1 MRPLPLSTRA
11 VLILYAM
18 TLLVP
23 IAWVCVSSLKTSAE
37 IFASPW
43 AFPTTPQWK
52 NYAAAWSDN
61 GLSRYF
67 LNSCLVTGAS
77 LAVLI
82 PVGSAAAYV
91 LARYPFPGNRL
102 IYTLILGGMMF
113 PNFLVIA
120 PLTDLLRKFGLMNQ
134 LSGLVTVYV
143 AFSLAFT
150 VFVLHGFYQS
160 VPKELE
166 EAARLDGCDDARLY
180 RRVMMPLA
188 TPGLVV
194 VTIFNGLGLWN
205 EFNLAL
211 VLANQE
217 SLRTL
222 PVGLANLTMSRQ
234 YQADWGSVFAAL
246 VIVMAPAFAL
256 YWTFRERVQEAM
268 LAGSI
273 K

>member
-1 MRPLPLSTRA
+1 M
-11 VLILYAM
+11 VLVLYAL

-23 IAWVCVSSLKTSAE
+23 IGWVFVSSLKTSSE

-43 AFPTTPQWK
+43 AFPNVPQWR
-52 NYAAAWSDN
+52 NYSAAWAEN

-67 LNSCLVTGAS
+67 LNSCVVTGAS
-77 LAVLI
+77 LLLLI
-82 PVGSAAAYV
+82 PIGSAAAYV
-91 LARYPFPGNRL
+91 LARFPFRGNRL

-120 PLTDLLRKFGLMNQ
+120 PLTDLLRRLGLMNQ
-134 LSGLVTVYV
+134 LAGLIVVYV

-150 VFVLHGFYQS
+150 VFVLHGFYQAI
-160 VPKELE
+160 PRELE
-166 EAARLDGCDDARLY
+166 EAARLDGCDDTRLY

-188 TPGLVV
+188 IPGIVV

-211 VLANQE
+211 ILANQE

-246 VIVMAPAFAL
+246 VIVMLPAFVL
-256 YWTFRERVQEAM
+256 YWSFRERVQEAM